1 MIVILH
7 INSFKMPVYT
17 FEEFMERLN
26 KVNVKDTTRWSIL
39 LWKLIVKQREDDEG
53 IPFNREDK
61 NDYLNKYKYKYYT

>member
-1 MIVILH
+1 MIVVLC

-53 IPFNREDK
+53 IPFNTEDK
-61 NDYLNKYKYKYYT
+61 NDYLNEYNKYNC

>member
-1 MIVILH
+1 
-7 INSFKMPVYT
+7 MPVYT

-53 IPFNREDK
+53 IPFNSEDK